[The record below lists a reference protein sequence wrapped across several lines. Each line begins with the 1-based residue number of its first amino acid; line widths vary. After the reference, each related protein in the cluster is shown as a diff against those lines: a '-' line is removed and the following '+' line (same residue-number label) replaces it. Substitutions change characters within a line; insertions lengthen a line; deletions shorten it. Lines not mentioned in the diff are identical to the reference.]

1 VQLLILKTSAENEV
15 NVVRVKAIAHRT
27 TITSIRKLLTVS
39 DTCHFG
45 GARNKFQNAENMH
58 NAITLL
64 LVAKIKQKT
73 GTLHRGPPQYFG
85 TRPFW
90 HSFGTHIRPQPTNQT
105 SDLLTGAALWSL
117 ALSKAMPLPN
127 KGPNE
132 KCSP

>member
-1 VQLLILKTSAENEV
+1 MQLLILKTSAENEV

-27 TITSIRKLLTVS
+27 TIMSIRKLLTVLIPVTLAVPGTS
-39 DTCHFG
+39 F
-45 GARNKFQNAENMH
+45 KMQKNMH

>member
-1 VQLLILKTSAENEV
+1 MQLLILKTSAENEV

-27 TITSIRKLLTVS
+27 TIMSIRKLLTVS

-45 GARNKFQNAENMH
+45 GARNKFQNAEKHAQRN
-58 NAITLL
+58 NSSSGSQNQ
-64 LVAKIKQKT
+64 AKNWDPSP
-73 GTLHRGPPQYFG
+73 GAPQYFG